1 AERLLATTRAISWRM
16 GYDGTQGG

>member
-1 AERLLATTRAISWRM
+1 RLLATTRAISWRM